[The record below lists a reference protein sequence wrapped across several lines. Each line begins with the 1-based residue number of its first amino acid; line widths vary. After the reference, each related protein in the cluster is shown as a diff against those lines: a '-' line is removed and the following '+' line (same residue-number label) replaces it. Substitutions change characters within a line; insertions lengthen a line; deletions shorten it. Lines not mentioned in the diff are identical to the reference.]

1 VNVMT
6 ILGTRP
12 EIIRLS
18 RIIPLLDRFAE
29 KHILV
34 HTGQNFTYSLSE
46 VFFEQLQLR
55 QPNYILQDRQQSLG
69 SQLATMF
76 IELEKLF
83 VQEKPDIVLLLGDTN
98 SALSAILAERMG
110 ISVIHME
117 AGNRCFDWS
126 VPEEKNRK
134 IIDAISTINMPYTR
148 QSKDNLINEGVPI
161 QRIVVSGNPIYEV
174 LLHYEQD
181 ITQSC
186 VLETLSLTHGQYFLV
201 TTHRA
206 ENVDHPEHLKE
217 IINGLNLV
225 AEACEQRII
234 CSIHPRTKSRIDS
247 TPSLQ
252 INPLIEFYE
261 PFGFFDF
268 VTLEK
273 YARCAIT
280 DSGTVQE
287 ECCIFHVP
295 TVTIRNSTERPE
307 TIESGS
313 NTVSGLNANQI
324 LDAVKL
330 MVQLPTDWICPEGY
344 LDTNVSMKVVKF
356 MLGGKRHVR

>member
-1 VNVMT
+1 MKVMT

-18 RIIPLLDRFAE
+18 LIIPLLDRFAE

-34 HTGQNFTYSLSE
+34 HTGQNFTYSLSD
-46 VFFEQLQLR
+46 VFFEQLRLR
-55 QPNYILQDRQQSLG
+55 QPDYILQDRQHTLG
-69 SQLATMF
+69 GQLSNMF

-83 VQEKPDIVLLLGDTN
+83 VQEKPDIALLLGDTN
-98 SALSAILAERMG
+98 SALSAILAERMN
-110 ISVIHME
+110 IAVIHME

-148 QSKDNLINEGVPI
+148 QSKDNLIREGIPV
-161 QRIVVSGNPIYEV
+161 QNIVVSGNPILEV

-181 ITQSC
+181 IAQSRIMEKLG
-186 VLETLSLTHGQYFLV
+186 LERNQYFLV

-206 ENVDHPEHLKE
+206 ENVDHAETLAE

-225 AEACEQRII
+225 AETFGQRII
-234 CSIHPRTKSRIDS
+234 CSIHPRTRSRINR
-247 TPSLQ
+247 TPTIQ
-252 INPLIEFYE
+252 MHPLIEFYE

-268 VTLEK
+268 IALEK
-273 YARCAIT
+273 HARCAIT

-287 ECCIFHVP
+287 ECCLFHIP

-307 TIESGS
+307 TIECGS
-313 NTVSGLNANQI
+313 NIVSGLNAAQI
-324 LDAVKL
+324 LTAVKL

-344 LDTNVSMKVVKF
+344 MEKDVSMKVVKY

>member
-1 VNVMT
+1 
-6 ILGTRP
+6 
-12 EIIRLS
+12 
-18 RIIPLLDRFAE
+18 
-29 KHILV
+29 
-34 HTGQNFTYSLSE
+34 
-46 VFFEQLQLR
+46 
-55 QPNYILQDRQQSLG
+55 
-69 SQLATMF
+69 MF

-83 VQEKPDIVLLLGDTN
+83 IQEKPDLVLVLGDTN

-134 IIDAISTINMPYTR
+134 IIDAISTINMPYTS
-148 QSKDNLINEGVPI
+148 QSKDNLLREGIPI
-161 QRIVVSGNPIYEV
+161 QRIMVSGNPIYEV

-181 ITQSC
+181 IAQSRI
-186 VLETLSLTHGQYFLV
+186 LERLGLTPNEYFLV

-206 ENVDHPEHLKE
+206 ENVDHPGHLTE

-225 AEACEQRII
+225 AEAFGQRII

-247 TPSLQ
+247 NSSLPL
-252 INPLIEFYE
+252 NPLIEFYE

-268 VTLEK
+268 VLLEMHT
-273 YARCAIT
+273 RCAIT

-307 TIESGS
+307 TIECGS
-313 NTVSGLNANQI
+313 NTITGLNANQI
-324 LDAVKL
+324 LEAVKL
-330 MVQLPTDWICPEGY
+330 MVQLPTDWLCPQGY
-344 LDTNVSMKVVKF
+344 LETNVSMKVIKF